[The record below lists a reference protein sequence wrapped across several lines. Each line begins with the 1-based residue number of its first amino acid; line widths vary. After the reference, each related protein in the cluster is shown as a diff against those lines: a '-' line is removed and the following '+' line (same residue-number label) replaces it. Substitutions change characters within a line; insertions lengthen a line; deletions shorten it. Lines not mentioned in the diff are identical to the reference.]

1 MLNWIFNVLRDHF
14 WYPSLFWCRSTQ
26 LLTPILEPHFG
37 TRFAQEAT
45 RWAQESHQELQ
56 RPKNSLFKTIKKHW
70 VFTRFWVQ
78 RHPKRASRGP
88 RRLPRGNQRAPK
100 PQKNLKRFERQ
111 TLIAG
116 RKCLSPAIS
125 IFHLFGT
132 HSGTLQGLVFGI
144 IFWQTFD
151 NMLENFGKPI
161 LEPNPPKT
169 DQDEPKRAI
178 RSCKEPKNCIYKKVV
193 FAWNCQHFLTLK
205 ASQESL
211 KKPKR
216 LPRDTQGA
224 PKPSKKISKIGPK
237 N

>member
-1 MLNWIFNVLRDHF
+1 MSKSLKGSK
-14 WYPSLFWCRSTQ
+14 SLFWCPSTP
-26 LLTPILEPHFG
+26 LLLPISWPPFG

-45 RWAQESHQELQ
+45 RWAQEGHQELQ
-56 RPKNSLFKTIKKHW
+56 RPKNCLFKTIKKQL

-78 RHPKRASRGP
+78 RHPKRASRDP

-100 PQKNLKRFERQ
+100 PKENLKINESQNR
-111 TLIAG
+111 IAG

-132 HSGTLQGLVFGI
+132 HSGTLQGLFFLIV
-144 IFWQTFD
+144 FWQTFD

-178 RSCKEPKNCIYKKVV
+178 KAAKSQKTAFTKRWFSRGTVNIFSLLKLPKRASRSPRD
-193 FAWNCQHFLTLK
+193 
-205 ASQESL
+205 SQET
-211 KKPKR
+211 PKE
-216 LPRDTQGA
+216 LQNHP
-224 PKPSKKISKIGPK
+224 KKISKIGPK